1 MSIELSAKKDFSL
14 TLEVLRKIVALKER
28 EKVES
33 ERIFKLYNGD
43 SKVISM
49 EKAFERWQDEQAGII
64 NRPAYKELESYLLSL
79 TIENIVDLALLM
91 YLGRDRDC
99 NMYTAPG
106 NARFSEFYSRY
117 DDVVFGKSKEILVD
131 TILEKAPLLMY
142 LRTGYRLL
150 FAPVGASVDDFP
162 HNWNEM

>member
-1 MSIELSAKKDFSL
+1 MSLELSTKKDFTL
-14 TLEVLRKIVALKER
+14 TLEVLRKIVELKER

-33 ERIFKLYNGD
+33 ERISKLYHGD

-49 EKAFERWQDEQAGII
+49 EKAFEQWQDEQAGII

-79 TIENIVDLALLM
+79 TLENIVDLALLM

-99 NMYTAPG
+99 NMYAAPG
-106 NARFSEFYSRY
+106 NARFFEFYSRY
-117 DDVVFGKSKEILVD
+117 ADIVCGKSKGTLVD
-131 TILEKAPLLMY
+131 IILEKTPLLMY

-150 FAPVGASVDDFP
+150 FAPAGTSVDDFP